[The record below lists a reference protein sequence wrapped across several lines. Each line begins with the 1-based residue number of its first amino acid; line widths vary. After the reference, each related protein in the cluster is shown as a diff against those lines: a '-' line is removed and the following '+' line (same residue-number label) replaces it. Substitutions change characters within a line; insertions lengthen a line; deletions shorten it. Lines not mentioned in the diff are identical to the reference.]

1 MDLEILKG
9 TIDILILCALKS
21 KTSYGYEIS
30 KLIKENSNNSYE
42 IGEGTLYS
50 SLKRLEQKELIF
62 SCWKLID
69 ERNRKYYTITE
80 LGESYLQKK
89 ILGIKNLNILLN
101 KLTGGSI

>member
-1 MDLEILKG
+1 MLLCYKIRYIMDLEI
-9 TIDILILCALKS
+9 S
-21 KTSYGYEIS
+21 E
-30 KLIKENSNNSYE
+30 LIKENSNNFYE

-89 ILGIKNLNILLN
+89 ILGIKYLNILFY
-101 KLTGGSI
+101 THIAYMPVMISE